1 MKLKIGGLYQLKSSI
16 EELPGFTHPYRKES
30 NGIVVYKIK
39 NVVGKLHESIEFK
52 PGTPAVV
59 VSKTDKEKYVS
70 CLIEDKLYEVHAEN
84 LIKLS

>member
-1 MKLKIGGLYQLKSSI
+1 MKLKIGGLYQLKTSTT
-16 EELPGFTHPYRKES
+16 FTHPYRNEP

-39 NVVGKLHESIEFK
+39 DVVGKLHESMEFG

-59 VSKTDKEKYVS
+59 VSKIDKEKYVS
-70 CLIEDKLYEVHAEN
+70 CLIEDKLYEVHTEN